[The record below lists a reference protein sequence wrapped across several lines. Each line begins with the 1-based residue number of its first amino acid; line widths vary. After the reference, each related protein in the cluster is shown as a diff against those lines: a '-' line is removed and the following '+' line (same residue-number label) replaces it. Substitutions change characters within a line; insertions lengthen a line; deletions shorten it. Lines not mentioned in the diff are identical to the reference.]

1 MNQRYLKRT
10 IVKTTIKSTFLKEDR
25 EILIYL
31 PPDYDEQS
39 TYPALYLQDGD
50 DYLNM
55 GRAATQANR
64 LILENEIEPM
74 LMVAIPVDKRKR
86 TMEYSP
92 DGKLHEAYLQFFIS
106 ELLPE
111 IESNFPIDPSP
122 QSRVVGGSSLG
133 GTVSLHL
140 ALNYPEYFSRV
151 LSQSGAF
158 LKTTSEQIA
167 QCDSLDRL
175 TIYQSIGLAETKV
188 PTSFGD
194 IDLVL
199 RNREISNQLQNKRA
213 RVYYREKEGNHTW
226 GFWQKDLPEAFMT
239 FFSK

>member
-1 MNQRYLKRT
+1 MNPRYLKRT
-10 IVKTTIKSTFLKEDR
+10 IVKTSIESTYLEENR

-31 PPDYDEQS
+31 PPDYDEQHS
-39 TYPALYLQDGD
+39 YPALYLQDGD

-64 LILENEIEPM
+64 LILENDIQPI
-74 LMVAIPVDKRKR
+74 LMVAIPVDKSKR
-86 TMEYSP
+86 IMEYSP
-92 DGKLHEAYLQFFIS
+92 DGRLHKAYLQFFTH

-122 QSRVVGGSSLG
+122 HSRVVGGSSLG

-140 ALNYPEYFSRV
+140 ALNYPEYFRRV

-158 LKTTSEQIA
+158 LKTTSEQIGKI
-167 QCDSLDRL
+167 DSLVQL
-175 TIYQSIGLAETKV
+175 TVYQSVGLAETKV

-194 IDLVL
+194 IDLVTH
-199 RNREISNQLQNKRA
+199 NREVANNLQK
-213 RVYYREKEGNHTW
+213 K
-226 GFWQKDLPEAFMT
+226 KSPCLL
-239 FFSK
+239 